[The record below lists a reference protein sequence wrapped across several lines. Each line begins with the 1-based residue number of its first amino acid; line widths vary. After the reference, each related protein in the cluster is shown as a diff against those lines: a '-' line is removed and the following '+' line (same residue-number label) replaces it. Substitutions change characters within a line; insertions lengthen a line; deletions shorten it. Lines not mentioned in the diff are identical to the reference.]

1 MNGMNEVGSKNMSLK
16 KDDFELV
23 RASRDGD
30 QEAFGEL
37 VRKYQGKIYSLAYGM
52 VGNHADAD
60 DLAQEIFLKTYRN
73 IKKFRFKSSFY
84 TWLYRI
90 ATNTIISRRKKLRG
104 DSHLELKPQVLD
116 IEGSPYLA
124 TRLGG
129 EKGDR
134 AMSSKEMKKDIYRA
148 IDMLSDKHKEVVVM
162 HDIEGIPHSEI
173 AQILSIS
180 QGTVRSRLHYA
191 RERLQKELSEWI

>member
-1 MNGMNEVGSKNMSLK
+1 MNEVGSKNMSLK

-148 IDMLSDKHKEVVVM
+148 IDTLSDKHKEVVVM